1 MTNRMA
7 NGPRDVAVGENTIKE
22 MWTGLY
28 DQYHGVRWGA
38 ESIIFREL
46 VSLRQSEC
54 EDTDSYIAKFRAFYL
69 RLTNIEKK
77 LGNWIL
83 VYMLF
88 NGLGDEHTGWATTV
102 QNVFRKE
109 TEPPEFSIITA
120 QPLNESQI
128 LPKSSAGTDTT
139 IGLIGKQFSK

>member
-1 MTNRMA
+1 MSYTYAILFRGYLGHSPDSKRAPSTLKRKIQQKKSKLTGLGLAMMTNRMA
-7 NGPRDVAVGENTIKE
+7 NGPRDVTVGATTIKE

-54 EDTDSYIAKFRAFYL
+54 EDTDGYIGKFRALYI
-69 RLTNIEKK
+69 RLTNMERK

-83 VYMLF
+83 VHMLF
-88 NGLGDEHTGWATTV
+88 NGLGDEHT
-102 QNVFRKE
+102 
-109 TEPPEFSIITA
+109 S
-120 QPLNESQI
+120 
-128 LPKSSAGTDTT
+128 
-139 IGLIGKQFSK
+139 